1 MVLIF
6 KETENGI
13 VIRACKRCCSALGIF
28 FHIKSMFE
36 TSSPF
41 VYQLSQYGSLGV
53 PMFFVISGYVITL
66 SAESNLKNNKSPFAF
81 LKARFLRI
89 YPAFWASVIVV
100 LLTPYVIESISAL
113 KSGEYIIPENI
124 FTKFNHIEWS
134 NFLLLTKV
142 FWATS
147 HDLQAEFNSVNS
159 VYWTLA
165 IEFQFYLVV
174 SLALYFRKYY
184 RHIIF
189 IISIAAI
196 LTMFIPNKINFGLFI
211 HYWPSFSVGIL
222 LAYLYRNGVQSVS
235 LLKNKAVLIVTS
247 LFATV
252 LLISSVNFLG
262 PRAILFAVCFG
273 LFLWTISDIEK
284 TLNKIKNSENLL
296 FFWLLEPW
304 LVLGT
309 MSYSVY
315 LLHGKIYHLPDMFVR
330 QLIDPDNILY
340 GVLIVIGTLLLCYP
354 FYFFVERRF
363 LSKNYKIIQQ
373 KVLTKVS
380 SGRS

>member
-1 MVLIF
+1 
-6 KETENGI
+6 
-13 VIRACKRCCSALGIF
+13 
-28 FHIKSMFE
+28 
-36 TSSPF
+36 
-41 VYQLSQYGSLGV
+41 
-53 PMFFVISGYVITL
+53 
-66 SAESNLKNNKSPFAF
+66 
-81 LKARFLRI
+81 
-89 YPAFWASVIVV
+89 
-100 LLTPYVIESISAL
+100 
-113 KSGEYIIPENI
+113 
-124 FTKFNHIEWS
+124 
-134 NFLLLTKV
+134 
-142 FWATS
+142 
-147 HDLQAEFNSVNS
+147 
-159 VYWTLA
+159 
-165 IEFQFYLVV
+165 
-174 SLALYFRKYY
+174 
-184 RHIIF
+184 
-189 IISIAAI
+189 
-196 LTMFIPNKINFGLFI
+196 
-211 HYWPSFSVGIL
+211 
-222 LAYLYRNGVQSVS
+222 
-235 LLKNKAVLIVTS
+235 
-247 LFATV
+247 
-252 LLISSVNFLG
+252 
-262 PRAILFAVCFG
+262 